1 MALANWFIYKRRHFA
16 AALFNL
22 LRECPCNCIILSKV
36 HVRSCISEG
45 SLTGELEHSKP
56 FWISWSQFTTSHK
69 TRSTLILSG
78 FPGNLENLFMWPRMS
93 AEHYVGLFL
102 GSLCQFSILIAL
114 AGVTDSL
121 WWTFLQKWFM
131 KEIGNQWNPFL
142 KLSGLCQTS
151 R

>member
-1 MALANWFIYKRRHFA
+1 MALANRFIYKRRHFVQSTETVPMQLYYIVVGA
-16 AALFNL
+16 
-22 LRECPCNCIILSKV
+22 REVMYIRGFSDRL
-36 HVRSCISEG
+36 
-45 SLTGELEHSKP
+45 GELEHSKP
-56 FWISWSQFTTSHK
+56 FWISWSPFTTSHK
-69 TRSTLILSG
+69 TRYTLILSG